1 MAVMDALLKIKASV
15 EGDGAVAALSRSLGS
30 VQKAGQAASKSLKDM
45 AGAASM
51 GGLAG
56 AMSAL
61 TPLLS
66 VAGLIGMAK
75 AALDAGNHMHD
86 LSQRTGVSV
95 EMLAKFKKAA
105 AVSGTSLETVTGGL
119 ARLSKSMAAAASSG
133 FAGRTKEEIDR
144 AVDAVRTGEEK
155 QVDLVRRKADQRITA
170 LEQESD
176 QRMRELSR
184 RYRQEERLLNDKY
197 DDQAARDQEAADAQL
212 REQERSLERQF
223 ELRRKAIE
231 DDRSFSDDGRAR
243 ALENL
248 KYQEEDQLRILRDG
262 FAGQRKERERGLR
275 DAQQLEQDAL
285 DDRRNKE
292 ETALRAGLAKR
303 KGIIK
308 DGLEAQIKA
317 LKDAAEAQIKLLKGS
332 SATDELSQQMEDL
345 GLNGKQ
351 ASEAF
356 QKLGVQ
362 IKNSDGTMRSADAV
376 MLDIATKFKAMP
388 DGVEKTAL
396 AMKLFGRSGAEMIPM
411 LNMGGDAIEKLKV
424 KMTTAFADRADEYKD
439 KLVGLGGKVGAL
451 GADIAITLLPILDK
465 LTDTIGDLL
474 DKFNSLDPF
483 WKKTIVA
490 AVGIAMAWGPLV
502 KVLGLVSGAFN
513 LIGSALA
520 LLAPLVAPVVAAMV
534 NAFVGFLV
542 FLGAD
547 VIPVLIGFFSGPVG
561 WTVLAIAAVVG
572 MCWAFR
578 EPIGKF
584 LSWLWDNLQKALKF
598 LLSIAYAI
606 WVKPWVDLWNNV
618 LRKPI
623 ADLWGW
629 MVSGFQRAVDFVKGI
644 WSAMVNGLRSLVN
657 GFVQGWVNSINFLG
671 GKVSDLIAG
680 FNKVSPIKVNF
691 VWQRL
696 EVPKFAEG
704 AVVDRPTLAMIGEG
718 GEREYVIPESK
729 MAAASSAYLASSRG
743 QAATGKTAVNITTGP
758 VLEFNGQRYVTLEDL
773 ERSTRAVAEGVIG
786 RLRTPS
792 ARLALG
798 LR

>member
-30 VQKAGQAASKSLKDM
+30 VQKAGNAASKSLKDM
-45 AGAASM
+45 AGSASM

-66 VAGLIGMAK
+66 VAGMIGMAK
-75 AALDAGNHMHD
+75 ATLDAGDQMHD
-86 LSQRTGVSV
+86 LSERTGVSV
-95 EMLAKFKKAA
+95 EMLARFKKAA
-105 AVSGTSLETVTGGL
+105 ALSGTTLETVTGGL
-119 ARLSKSMAAAASSG
+119 ARLSKAMMAAASSG

-176 QRMRELSR
+176 QRMRELGR

-212 REQERSLERQF
+212 RELERSLERQF

-231 DDRSFSDDGRAR
+231 DDRSLSDDGRAR
-243 ALENL
+243 SLENL

-262 FAGQRKERERGLR
+262 FAAQRKQRERGLR

-292 ETALRAGLAKR
+292 EQALRAGLARR

-308 DGLEAQIKA
+308 DGLDAQIKA
-317 LKDAAEAQIKLLKGS
+317 LKDAAEAQVKLLKGS

-351 ASEAF
+351 AADAF
-356 QKLGVQ
+356 QKLGIQ

-376 MLDIATKFKAMP
+376 MLDVATRFKAMP
-388 DGVEKTAL
+388 NGVEKTAL
-396 AMKLFGRSGAEMIPM
+396 AMKLFGRAGAEIIPM

-424 KMTTAFADRADEYKD
+424 KMTTAFADRADEYND

-465 LTDTIGDLL
+465 LTDGIGDLL
-474 DKFNSLDPF
+474 DKFNKMDPF
-483 WKKTIVA
+483 WRKTIVA
-490 AVGIAMAWGPLV
+490 AVGVAIAWGPLV

-513 LIGSALA
+513 LVGSALA
-520 LLAPLVAPVVAAMV
+520 LLAPLVAPVVAAMI
-534 NAFVGFLV
+534 NAFVGFV
-542 FLGAD
+542 AFFGANI
-547 VIPVLIGFFSGPVG
+547 VGPLIALFSGPVG

-578 EPIGKF
+578 EPILKF
-584 LSWLWDNLQKALKF
+584 LSWLWDNLEKALKF

-606 WVKPWVDLWNNV
+606 WVKPWVDLWNVV

-623 ADLWGW
+623 TDLWSW
-629 MVSGFQRAVDFVKGI
+629 MVNGFQRTIDFVKNI
-644 WSAMVNGLRSLVN
+644 WAAMVNGLRSLVN
-657 GFVQGWVNSINFLG
+657 AFIQSWVNSINFVG
-671 GKVSDLIAG
+671 SGINKLIAG
-680 FNKVSPIKVNF
+680 FNRVSPIKVEMVPVLN
-691 VWQRL
+691 
-696 EVPKFAEG
+696 VPKFAEG
-704 AVVDRPTLAMIGEG
+704 GVVDRPTLALIGEAG
-718 GEREYVIPESK
+718 REYVIPERK

-743 QAATGKTAVNITTGP
+743 QAAGKTAVNITTGP